1 MAETES
7 TDQGQSSADQGQSSN
22 EQQGGTLTEPGEIL
36 IERGAQAPP
45 RPGPVSETP
54 TPEPAPNPHVPIQ
67 RSSDLTAAEPR
78 TEPSQSGEASGSS
91 DKSSGE

>member
-7 TDQGQSSADQGQSSN
+7 TDQGQSSN
-22 EQQGGTLTEPGEIL
+22 EQQISTPIEPGEIQ
-36 IERGAQAPP
+36 IEKGAQAPP
-45 RPGPVSETP
+45 RPGPVSENP
-54 TPEPAPNPHVPIQ
+54 NPEPATNPNVPIQ
-67 RSSDLTAAEPR
+67 KSQDLTAAEPR